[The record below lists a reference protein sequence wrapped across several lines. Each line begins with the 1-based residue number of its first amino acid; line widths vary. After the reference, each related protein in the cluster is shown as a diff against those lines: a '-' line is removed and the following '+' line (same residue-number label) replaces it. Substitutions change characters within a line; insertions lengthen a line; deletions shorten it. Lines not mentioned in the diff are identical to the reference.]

1 MTDDD
6 FESTDDL
13 FYSRLIFV
21 RALDA
26 LLPPGKGVFVDLN
39 GLALHMGFDK
49 VIVHNNPYTNEI
61 GVIKADERTDLK
73 NGDRVT
79 IVNEDIIKN

>member
-21 RALDA
+21 KALDV
-26 LLPPGKGVFVDLN
+26 LIEPGTGIFVDLN

-49 VIVHNNPYTNEI
+49 VILYNNTDENEI
-61 GVIKADERTDLK
+61 SILRADERTDLK
-73 NGDRVT
+73 HGDKIRMIDET
-79 IVNEDIIKN
+79 LLEN

>member
-1 MTDDD
+1 MNDDD

-26 LLPPGKGVFVDLN
+26 LLSPGNGVFVELD
-39 GLALHMGFDK
+39 GIALHMGFDK
-49 VIVHNNPYTNEI
+49 VIVHNNPDTNEI

-73 NGDRVT
+73 HGDRVT
-79 IVNEDIIKN
+79 LIDEDIIKN

>member
-13 FYSRLIFV
+13 FYSRLCFV
-21 RALDA
+21 KALDA

-49 VIVHNNPYTNEI
+49 VIVHNNPNTNEI

-73 NGDRVT
+73 NGDMVT
-79 IVNEDIIKN
+79 LIDENLIQN